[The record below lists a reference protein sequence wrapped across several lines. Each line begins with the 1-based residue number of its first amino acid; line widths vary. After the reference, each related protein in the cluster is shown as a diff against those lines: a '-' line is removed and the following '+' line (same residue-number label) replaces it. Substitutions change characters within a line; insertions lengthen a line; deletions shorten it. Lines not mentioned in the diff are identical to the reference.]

1 LEEHKILI
9 ATDGVRVIV
18 ITALIFGTFVLVS
31 CLFPVT
37 VLKIVTII
45 IGIIFLF
52 NFYFFRDP
60 ERSIPAGEDLILSPA
75 DGTVVDINEVEE
87 SYYFNAKVK
96 KVSIFL
102 SVFDVHVNR
111 IPVTGKIELVRYIK
125 GKFRLAF
132 VDKASEENEQSII
145 GIRHRKGK
153 ILFKQ
158 IAGIIARRIIYHIEE
173 EDSVTAG
180 DRFGL
185 IRYGSRVDIF
195 FPDNVE
201 LKINLKDKVFGGETV
216 IGEFK

>member
-1 LEEHKILI
+1 LI

-18 ITALIFGTFVLVS
+18 ITALIFGIFIIIS
-31 CLFPVT
+31 CLFPLSVLKVVT
-37 VLKIVTII
+37 VI
-45 IGIIFLF
+45 IGFIFLF
-52 NFYFFRDP
+52 NLYFLRDP
-60 ERSIPAGEDLILSPA
+60 ERSIPAGENLILSPA
-75 DGTVVDINEVEE
+75 DGTVVDISEVEE
-87 SYYFNAKVK
+87 PYYFNARVK

-102 SVFDVHVNR
+102 SILDVHVNR

-195 FPDNVE
+195 FPDNVD

-216 IGEFK
+216 IGKFK